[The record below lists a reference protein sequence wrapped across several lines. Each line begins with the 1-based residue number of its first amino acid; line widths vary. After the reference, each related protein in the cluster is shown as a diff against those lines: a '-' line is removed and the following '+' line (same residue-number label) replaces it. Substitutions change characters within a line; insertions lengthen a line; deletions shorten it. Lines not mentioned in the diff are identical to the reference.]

1 MNNYQTFL
9 STMVAA
15 ATICISTSAFAD
27 SLAYEDYTQ
36 IPLSL
41 KKEEGTLIFS
51 DCPEYADTPGILYE
65 GTVEKGEG
73 RLYYYHVNET
83 GAPARLVV
91 YAKAD
96 KKQPLTM
103 KRAIRGDASS
113 SYIPT
118 GSTLSFREAINA
130 KQEEKTFHLAPGERT
145 ILFEDDPKGIS
156 EEDLVSGIVEI
167 KTKHPV
173 KLGAAILPMGDDKSL
188 QEALDTAAALPPD
201 SHEMRGTFA
210 ADIYLSCEPWDFS
223 QGNAEITIGSS
234 YPFQQGKDEVSGVNR
249 ENTGDYGIRYHI
261 TVKTKGSGNYKL
273 YINPMGGVYMGTFE
287 IGQNEKLLR
296 TYRTDGT
303 LGKAWFGDGTM
314 ESCLPAGT
322 WHAGKD
328 LYIRFIPAGAAYLP
342 LRFLLVAGD

>member
-1 MNNYQTFL
+1 
-9 STMVAA
+9 MVAA
-15 ATICISTSAFAD
+15 AAISISASAFAD

-36 IPLSL
+36 LPLSL
-41 KKEEGTLIFS
+41 TKKEGTLIFS

-65 GTVEKGEG
+65 GTVDKGEG

-118 GSTLSFREAINA
+118 GSTLSFREAIQA

-173 KLGAAILPMGDDKSL
+173 KLGAAILPMSDDKSL
-188 QEALDTAAALPPD
+188 QAALDTAAALPPD

-210 ADIYLSCEPWDFS
+210 AYSR
-223 QGNAEITIGSS
+223 G
-234 YPFQQGKDEVSGVNR
+234 
-249 ENTGDYGIRYHI
+249 
-261 TVKTKGSGNYKL
+261 
-273 YINPMGGVYMGTFE
+273 
-287 IGQNEKLLR
+287 
-296 TYRTDGT
+296 
-303 LGKAWFGDGTM
+303 
-314 ESCLPAGT
+314 
-322 WHAGKD
+322 
-328 LYIRFIPAGAAYLP
+328 
-342 LRFLLVAGD
+342 

>member
-1 MNNYQTFL
+1 MNIYQTLL

-27 SLAYEDYTQ
+27 SLAYEDYTE

-96 KKQPLTM
+96 KKQSLTM

-118 GSTLSFREAINA
+118 GSTLSFREAIDA
-130 KQEEKTFHLAPGERT
+130 KQEEKTFQLAPGERT
-145 ILFEDDPKGIS
+145 VLFEDDPKGIS

-173 KLGAAILPMGDDKSL
+173 KLGVC
-188 QEALDTAAALPPD
+188 
-201 SHEMRGTFA
+201 HFA
-210 ADIYLSCEPWDFS
+210 N
-223 QGNAEITIGSS
+223 G
-234 YPFQQGKDEVSGVNR
+234 
-249 ENTGDYGIRYHI
+249 
-261 TVKTKGSGNYKL
+261 
-273 YINPMGGVYMGTFE
+273 
-287 IGQNEKLLR
+287 
-296 TYRTDGT
+296 
-303 LGKAWFGDGTM
+303 
-314 ESCLPAGT
+314 
-322 WHAGKD
+322 
-328 LYIRFIPAGAAYLP
+328 
-342 LRFLLVAGD
+342 